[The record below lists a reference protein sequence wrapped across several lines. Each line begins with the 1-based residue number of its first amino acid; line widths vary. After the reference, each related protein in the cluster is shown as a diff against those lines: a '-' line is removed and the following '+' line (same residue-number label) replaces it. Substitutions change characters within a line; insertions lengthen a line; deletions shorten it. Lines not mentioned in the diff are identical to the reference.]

1 MFTWTNLGPLTLNVT
16 LFLIALAQAFIKQL
30 IRSSNH
36 PIIKFVYLHFN
47 QNDTKYLWINIF
59 LDQGGGGLAAGAK
72 RSKIWKFPGKWDLM
86 SFALVGY

>member
-36 PIIKFVYLHFN
+36 PIIKFVYPHLY
-47 QNDTKYLWINIF
+47 QNGTKYLCIKTFRPRSWSWRKKVENMEVS
-59 LDQGGGGLAAGAK
+59 GKVGLNVNVTV
-72 RSKIWKFPGKWDLM
+72 PC
-86 SFALVGY
+86 